1 MKKQDNRSH
10 LKISDHIIMASSEKY
25 VEEFSDSL
33 LVYNCNFFQITQR
46 RHEYTLR
53 TLKKKMNEIRN
64 SIQVQIRIQKK

>member
-53 TLKKKMNEIRN
+53 TLKKDE
-64 SIQVQIRIQKK
+64 